1 MKGLIVEDEVNIRYL
16 FREFLKIKGIEV
28 DEAEDGN
35 EGFKK
40 ICQNKYGF
48 IILDIK
54 MGGKHGIEILE
65 EMRKRGN
72 KTPVIICS
80 AYRHLKDDVFLISK
94 ENVYFLPKPV
104 DLNEL
109 WDIVQKSMSLN

>member
-16 FREFLKIKGIEV
+16 FREFLKIKGIEM

-35 EGFKK
+35 EGLRK
-40 ICQNKYGF
+40 ICQNKYSF

-54 MGGKHGIEILE
+54 MSGKHGIELLGEI
-65 EMRKRGN
+65 RKRGN

-80 AYRHLKDDVFLISK
+80 AYRHLKDDVLLVSN

-109 WDIVQKSMSLN
+109 WNIVQKNINLN

>member
-28 DEAEDGN
+28 EEAEDGN
-35 EGFKK
+35 EGLLK
-40 ICQNKYGF
+40 ICKNDYNF

-54 MGGKHGIEILE
+54 MGGKNGIELLDEI
-65 EMRKRGN
+65 RKRGK
-72 KTPVIICS
+72 KTPVIVCS
-80 AYRHLKDDVFLISK
+80 AYRHLKDDILFVSN

-109 WDIVQKSMSLN
+109 WSIIQNNINLN